1 MKPMKVLV
9 VSSKY
14 PPEYSGSGL
23 RARATY
29 NRLSKKFPVTFE
41 VLTSSVTLNKS
52 AVYSLDGI
60 RVTRIAAKPFPLAT
74 DEKNKIITFVEKMK
88 LGCDYLSEAVL
99 TWKYLI
105 FNSRRFDLIH
115 IFGKNWVTAATLT
128 FAKAFRKPFIVELC
142 NEVDTPHHY
151 EPFVFR
157 AMLGEEFPKNT
168 RIVCISDMLKK
179 MCEKQGYRDDIW
191 CRPNPV
197 DETKFFIDTKNK
209 MVFRKKHTRF
219 GPDDTLLAY
228 IAKFRPSKNQI
239 FLLDVLK
246 KLPEKFKLVLAGP
259 VVESGPLFE
268 RDRDYLQKIKEK
280 IAGDSLG
287 LRVELKAEFVENI
300 DEYLKM
306 SDIFLFPTITEAL
319 GTPMLEAM
327 ACGLPVV
334 ANRIAGVTDSWI
346 EDGKNGFI
354 SGLDAGEFADKV
366 KKATEISRIAF
377 EAKRKEIMGVC
388 SAELIDAKYF
398 GLIKEAVKRNA

>member
-1 MKPMKVLV
+1 MKPINVLV

-14 PPEYSGSGL
+14 PPEYAGSGL

-29 NRLSKKFPVTFE
+29 NRLSKKFPVAFE

-74 DEKNKIITFVEKMK
+74 DEKKKVTAFAEKMK

-128 FAKAFRKPFIVELC
+128 FAKAFRRPFIVELC

-157 AMLGEEFPKNT
+157 AILGEKFPRNT
-168 RIVCISDMLKK
+168 SIVCISDMLKK
-179 MCEKQGYRDDIW
+179 MCEGRGYRDGIW

-209 MVFRKKHTRF
+209 IAFRKKHTRF

-268 RDRDYLQKIKEK
+268 RDRDYLRKIKEK
-280 IAGDSLG
+280 IARDSLG
-287 LRVELKAEFVENI
+287 PRVELKAEFIENI

-306 SDIFLFPTITEAL
+306 SDIFLFPTTTEAL

-334 ANRIAGVTDSWI
+334 ANRIAGVTDYWI

-354 SGLDAGEFADKV
+354 SGLDAGEFAAKV
-366 KKATEISRIAF
+366 EKAANIDREVFGR
-377 EAKRKEIMGVC
+377 KREEVMRLC
-388 SAELIDAKYF
+388 SAVVIDEIYF
-398 GLIKEAVKRNA
+398 DLIKNIAGKK